1 MSKRRLIFLILIL
14 LSFSFLACGGGGDG
28 AVSYSPSAV
37 QTVYSISGT
46 VSGAVLG
53 GVTITLSG
61 DGSATTTTAADGS
74 YVFAGV
80 ANGNYTV
87 TPTLTGGTF
96 SPASRTAT
104 VNGADVA
111 GRDFVSSPSAWMWVS
126 GPDTA
131 GQPGIYG
138 TKGVADVNNIPGGRE
153 YASSCADTSGNVWLF
168 GGWGYDTA
176 GDWGDFNDLWKYD
189 GSNWTW
195 VSGSNTVD
203 NNGVYGTK
211 GVAAAGNVPG
221 ARSGAVLWVDKSGN
235 LWLFGGE
242 SLNHG
247 FFNDLWK
254 FDGSNWTWISGSS
267 ILNQPGICGTKGVAD
282 ANNVPGARTGAVSWI
297 DNSGNLWLFGGAG
310 EDSSGHSGDLNDL
323 WKYDGSNWTWI
334 SGSSDEVDNPG
345 SYGTKGVADANN
357 VPGCRFS
364 AVSWI
369 DNSGNLWLFG
379 GIQHDQA
386 GSWGF
391 LNDLWKFDGS
401 NWTWISGDYNWDR
414 PGSYGTKGVA
424 DANNVPGGRS
434 GASSSVDTIGNFWL
448 FGGGGYD
455 SARTSGY
462 LNDLWKF
469 DGSNWIWV
477 SGSNTADQKGS
488 YGTKG
493 VADAGNVPGAR
504 YCAVLWVD
512 NSGNLRLFGGSGYDS
527 AGNVDYLNDLWR
539 Y

>member
-14 LSFSFLACGGGGDG
+14 LSFSLLACGGGGDG
-28 AVSYSPSAV
+28 AGSYSPSAV

-195 VSGSNTVD
+195 
-203 NNGVYGTK
+203 
-211 GVAAAGNVPG
+211 
-221 ARSGAVLWVDKSGN
+221 
-235 LWLFGGE
+235 
-242 SLNHG
+242 
-247 FFNDLWK
+247 
-254 FDGSNWTWISGSS
+254 
-267 ILNQPGICGTKGVAD
+267 
-282 ANNVPGARTGAVSWI
+282 
-297 DNSGNLWLFGGAG
+297 
-310 EDSSGHSGDLNDL
+310 
-323 WKYDGSNWTWI
+323 
-334 SGSSDEVDNPG
+334 
-345 SYGTKGVADANN
+345 
-357 VPGCRFS
+357 
-364 AVSWI
+364 
-369 DNSGNLWLFG
+369 
-379 GIQHDQA
+379 
-386 GSWGF
+386 
-391 LNDLWKFDGS
+391 
-401 NWTWISGDYNWDR
+401 ISGDYSWDR

-434 GASSSVDTIGNFWL
+434 GASSSVDKSGNIWL

-455 SARTSGY
+455 STRTSGY